1 MCRCVVDRNT
11 VAADRICKKLN
22 RLLASVRS
30 ALLNYG
36 LRMEYAKQIHAP
48 PDFFNWVDI
57 LDNEGF
63 DNFFTDFAGQ
73 GRIRWHYGVAH
84 PLLCSFEDSFMADHG
99 RGWLPE
105 NNANRARTFVRTNR
119 TNFFLFSIENNCT
132 TCSGSILTC
141 SAPETC
147 LASQFSTLKQC

>member
-11 VAADRICKKLN
+11 VAADRISKKLN

-30 ALLNYG
+30 ALLDNG
-36 LRMEYAKQIHAP
+36 LRMEYGKQICAS
-48 PDFFNWVDI
+48 PDFFDWVDI

-63 DNFFTDFAGQ
+63 DAFFTDFAGQ

-105 NNANRARTFVRTNR
+105 NEANRARTFVRTDR
-119 TNFFLFSIENNCT
+119 KTFVLFGIEYNCT
-132 TCSGSILTC
+132 TCFGSTLTC
-141 SAPETC
+141 SAPETS
-147 LASQFSTLKQC
+147 LTSQFSTLKQC